1 MRQCATLT
9 YKMSI
14 ESLLLENVGK
24 MISEMEKQALLIR
37 LIRICTIELWGQTQG
52 DISSVLFKALFFCDE
67 KYSGFGK

>member
-9 YKMSI
+9 YKMSV

-24 MISEMEKQALLIR
+24 MISEMEKQALTR
-37 LIRICTIELWGQTQG
+37 LIRICTMELWGQTWG
-52 DISSVLFKALFFCDE
+52 DVLSVLFKALLFCDE